1 MVTKSFVLYVLMTE
15 YVMAAGRDSIII
27 KIINNK
33 IFI

>member
-1 MVTKSFVLYVLMTE
+1 MVTKSFVLYVIMTE
-15 YVMAAGRDSIII
+15 YVMEAGRDSIII